1 MARKICISLDWQQLS
16 DRERILRQVE
26 IADRAGVDTVW
37 VAEAWG
43 RDAFTILTL
52 LATRTSRIK
61 LGTGIVNVYS
71 RTPAALAQHFATLD
85 EISGGRA
92 VAGFGT
98 SGPQVIEHFH
108 GVPFKPTITRLRETI
123 QIFDMLLAGE
133 PLRFQGKLFKLE
145 RGFTLRFDPVRK
157 HIPVWLATLNPKALA
172 LTAEL
177 ADGWMP
183 IMIPRSHLASEI
195 ADGWMPIMIPRSHLA
210 SEIAAFRERVVA
222 AGRPADAVAVR
233 APDRVVVALDDPA
246 KAKRAAA
253 GTLAFYIARMGT
265 FYGAQ
270 LERFG
275 WGDAVARVRKAW
287 SEKGSEAG
295 IDAVPEE
302 LLAETTTVGSIEECK
317 ERLDAEARAGV
328 ALHNVAVQTRSEA
341 EYERVLGELVG
352 A

>member
-1 MARKICISLDWQQLS
+1 VPRKLCLTLDWQNLT

-43 RDAFTILTL
+43 RDAFSLLTQ
-52 LATRTSRIK
+52 LAERTRRIK
-61 LGTGIVNVYS
+61 LGTGIVNIYS

-85 EISGGRA
+85 ELSEGRA

-108 GVPFKPTITRLRETI
+108 GVPFRPAVTRLRETI
-123 QIFDMLLAGE
+123 EIFNLLIAGE
-133 PLRFQGKLFKLE
+133 PLKYPGKLFRLE
-145 RGFTLRFDPVRK
+145 RGFTLRFKPVRP
-157 HIPVWLATLNPKALA
+157 HIPVWVASLNEKALEV
-172 LTAEL
+172 TARL

-183 IMIPRSHLASEI
+183 VMIPRRALRGEV
-195 ADGWMPIMIPRSHLA
+195 
-210 SEIAAFRERVVA
+210 EAFRKRVVG
-222 AGRPADAVAVR
+222 AGRAATAVAVR
-233 APDRVVVALDDPA
+233 SPDRAVVALDDSSTA
-246 KAKRAAA
+246 RRQAA

-275 WGDAVARVRKAW
+275 WAEAVAGVRRAW
-287 SEKGSEAG
+287 NERGSEAG
-295 IDAVPEE
+295 IDAVPEA
-302 LLAETTTVGSIEECK
+302 LLDEITTVGSTAECIA
-317 ERLDAEARAGV
+317 RLDEEAGAGID
-328 ALHNVAVQTRSEA
+328 LHNVSVQTKVEA
-341 EYERVLGELVG
+341 VYERTLADLVG

>member
-1 MARKICISLDWQQLS
+1 MARKLCITLDWQQLS
-16 DRERILRQVE
+16 DRDRLVRQVE
-26 IADRAGVDTVW
+26 IADRVGVDTVW

-85 EISGGRA
+85 ELSGGRA

-108 GVPFKPTITRLRETI
+108 GVPFKPALTRMRETI
-123 QIFDMLLAGE
+123 QIMNMLIAGE
-133 PLRFQGKLFKLE
+133 PLEFRGKLFRLE
-145 RGFTLRFDPVRK
+145 RGFTLRFEPVRK
-157 HIPVWLATLNPKALA
+157 HVPIWIASLNPGALQI
-172 LTAEL
+172 TAEL

-183 IMIPRSHLASEI
+183 IMIPQSQLA
-195 ADGWMPIMIPRSHLA
+195 R
-210 SEIAAFRERVVA
+210 EIAAFRERVVA
-222 AGRPADAVAVR
+222 AGRPAGAVAVR
-233 APDRVVVALDDPA
+233 SADRAVVALDDVR
-246 KAKRAAA
+246 KARRAAA

-275 WGDAVARVRKAW
+275 WGEAVAAVRKAW
-287 SEKGSEAG
+287 NERGSEAG
-295 IDAVPEE
+295 IDAVPDA
-302 LLAETTTVGSIEECK
+302 LLEETTTVGSVAECAA
-317 ERLDAEARAGV
+317 RMDAESSAGV
-328 ALHNVAVQTRSEA
+328 DLHNVSVQARSEA
-341 EYERVLGELVG
+341 DYERALGDLVG

>member
-1 MARKICISLDWQQLS
+1 MPRRICISLDWQGMG
-16 DRERILRQVE
+16 DREKLFRQVE
-26 IADRAGVDTVW
+26 IADRVGVDTVW

-43 RDAFTILTL
+43 RDAFTL
-52 LATRTSRIK
+52 LALLAERTKRIQ

-108 GVPFKPTITRLRETI
+108 GVPFKPTLARLRETI
-123 QIFDMLLAGE
+123 EIFNTLIAGE
-133 PLRFQGKLFKLE
+133 PLHHRGRLFRLE
-145 RGFTLRFDPVRK
+145 RGFRLRFETVRK
-157 HIPVWLATLNPKALA
+157 HIPVWLASLNPKALA

-183 IMIPRSHLASEI
+183 IMIPETHLA
-195 ADGWMPIMIPRSHLA
+195 G
-210 SEIAAFRERVVA
+210 EIAAFREMVTR
-222 AGRPADAVAVR
+222 AGRPASAVAVR
-233 APDRVVVALDDPA
+233 SPDRTVVALEDPR
-246 KAKRAAA
+246 RARRQAA

-275 WGDAVARVRKAW
+275 YGDAVAAVRRAW
-287 SEKGSEAG
+287 ADKGSEAG
-295 IDAVPEE
+295 IDAVPDD
-302 LLAETTTVGSIEECK
+302 LLDRVTTVGDVAQCTA
-317 ERLDAEARAGV
+317 RLDAETRAGV
-328 ALHNVAVQTRSEA
+328 DMHNVSVQTRSEA
-341 EYERVLGELVG
+341 ELERALGELVG

>member
-1 MARKICISLDWQQLS
+1 MPRKICISLDWQQLS
-16 DRERILRQVE
+16 DRDRLLRQVE

-52 LATRTSRIK
+52 LATRTKRIK

-85 EISGGRA
+85 EISEGRA

-108 GVPFKPTITRLRETI
+108 GVPFKPAVTRMRETI
-123 QIFDMLLAGE
+123 QIMNMLIAGQ
-133 PLRFQGKLFKLE
+133 PLNFEGKLFKLG
-145 RGFTLRFDPVRK
+145 RGFKLRFEPIRP
-157 HIPVWLATLNPKALA
+157 HIPIWVASLNPAALKM
-172 LTAEL
+172 TAEL

-183 IMIPRSHLASEI
+183 IMIPATHLAAE
-195 ADGWMPIMIPRSHLA
+195 LA
-210 SEIAAFRERVVA
+210 SFRERVTA

-233 APDRVVVALDDPA
+233 APDRVVVALEDA
-246 KAKRAAA
+246 QRARRQAA

-265 FYGAQ
+265 FYGSQ

-275 WGDAVARVRKAW
+275 YGDAVAAVRKAW
-287 SEKGSEAG
+287 NESGSEAG
-295 IDAVPEE
+295 IDAVPDS
-302 LLAETTTVGSIEECK
+302 LLDQITTVGSAADCAA
-317 ERLDAEARAGV
+317 RLDQEARAGIS
-328 ALHNVAVQTRSEA
+328 LHNVSVQTRNEA
-341 EYERVLGELVG
+341 DLERAFAELVG
-352 A
+352 

>member
-1 MARKICISLDWQQLS
+1 VSRKICISLDWQQLA
-16 DRERILRQVE
+16 DRERLSRQAE

-52 LATRTSRIK
+52 LATRTKRIK

-85 EISGGRA
+85 EISEGRA

-108 GVPFKPTITRLRETI
+108 GVPFKPAVTRMRETI
-123 QIFDMLLAGE
+123 RIMNMLIAGE
-133 PLRFQGKLFKLE
+133 PLNFEGKLFKLG
-145 RGFTLRFDPVRK
+145 RGFKLRFEPIRPHV
-157 HIPVWLATLNPKALA
+157 PTWVASLNPAALK

-183 IMIPRSHLASEI
+183 IMIPASHLASELE
-195 ADGWMPIMIPRSHLA
+195 S
-210 SEIAAFRERVVA
+210 FRERVLA

-233 APDRVVVALDDPA
+233 SPDRVIAALDDP
-246 KAKRAAA
+246 KRARRQAA

-275 WGDAVARVRKAW
+275 YGEAVAAVRKAW
-287 SEKGSEAG
+287 NERGSEAG
-295 IDAVPEE
+295 SDAVPEA
-302 LLAETTTVGSIEECK
+302 LLEEITTVGSVAACGA
-317 ERLDAEARAGV
+317 RLDEEARAGIG
-328 ALHNVAVQTRSEA
+328 LHNVTVQARSEA
-341 EYERVLGELVG
+341 ELERAYGELVG
-352 A
+352 

>member
-1 MARKICISLDWQQLS
+1 MPRKICIALDWQQLS
-16 DRERILRQVE
+16 DRERLLRQVE

-52 LATRTSRIK
+52 LATRTKRIK

-85 EISGGRA
+85 EISEGRA

-108 GVPFKPTITRLRETI
+108 GVPFKPAVTRLRETI
-123 QIFDMLLAGE
+123 QIMNMLIAGE
-133 PLRFQGKLFKLE
+133 PLNFDGKLFKLG
-145 RGFTLRFDPVRK
+145 RGFKLRFEPFRP
-157 HIPVWLATLNPKALA
+157 HIPIWVASLNPAALK

-183 IMIPRSHLASEI
+183 IMIPADHLASEI
-195 ADGWMPIMIPRSHLA
+195 G
-210 SEIAAFRERVVA
+210 AFRERVTA
-222 AGRPADAVAVR
+222 AGRQADAVAVR
-233 APDRVVVALDDPA
+233 GPDRVVVALDDPQ
-246 KAKRAAA
+246 RARRQAA

-275 WGDAVARVRKAW
+275 YGDAVAAVRKAW
-287 SEKGSEAG
+287 NEKGSEAG
-295 IDAVPEE
+295 IDAVPDA
-302 LLAETTTVGSIEECK
+302 LLDQTTTVGTVEECAA
-317 ERLDAEARAGV
+317 RLDLEARSGV
-328 ALHNVAVQTRSEA
+328 DLHNVAVQTRDEKQL
-341 EYERVLGELVG
+341 ERVFGELVG
-352 A
+352 

>member
-1 MARKICISLDWQQLS
+1 MSRKICISLDWQQLS
-16 DRERILRQVE
+16 DRDRLLRQVE

-52 LATRTSRIK
+52 LATRTKRIK

-85 EISGGRA
+85 EISEGRA

-108 GVPFKPTITRLRETI
+108 GVPFKPAVTRMRETI
-123 QIFDMLLAGE
+123 QIMNMLIAGQ
-133 PLRFQGKLFKLE
+133 PLNFEGKLFKLG
-145 RGFTLRFDPVRK
+145 RGFKLRFEPIRP
-157 HIPVWLATLNPKALA
+157 HIPIWVASLNPAALKM
-172 LTAEL
+172 TAEL

-183 IMIPRSHLASEI
+183 IMIPASHLAGE
-195 ADGWMPIMIPRSHLA
+195 L
-210 SEIAAFRERVVA
+210 AAFRARVTG

-233 APDRVVVALDDPA
+233 APDRVVVALEDA
-246 KAKRAAA
+246 KRARRAAA

-275 WGDAVARVRKAW
+275 YGDAVAAVRKAW
-287 SEKGSEAG
+287 NENGSEAG
-295 IDAVPEE
+295 IDAVADS
-302 LLAETTTVGSIEECK
+302 LLDQITTVGTAAECAA
-317 ERLDAEARAGV
+317 RLDEEAKAGIS
-328 ALHNVAVQTRSEA
+328 LHNVSVQTRNEA
-341 EYERVLGELVG
+341 ELERAFAELVG
-352 A
+352 

>member
-1 MARKICISLDWQQLS
+1 MPRKISIALDWQQLS
-16 DRERILRQVE
+16 DRDRLLRQVE
-26 IADRAGVDTVW
+26 IADRVGVDTVW

-85 EISGGRA
+85 ELSGGR
-92 VAGFGT
+92 VIAGLGT

-108 GVPFKPTITRLRETI
+108 GVPFKPALARMRETI
-123 QIFDMLLAGE
+123 QIINMLMAGE
-133 PLRFQGKLFKLE
+133 PLKFRGKLFHLE
-145 RGFTLRFDPVRK
+145 RGFTLRFQPVRK
-157 HIPVWLATLNPKALA
+157 HVPIWIASLNPGALK

-183 IMIPRSHLASEI
+183 IMIPHQQLASEI
-195 ADGWMPIMIPRSHLA
+195 AS
-210 SEIAAFRERVVA
+210 FRERVTA
-222 AGRPADAVAVR
+222 AGRPADAVTVR

-246 KAKRAAA
+246 KARRAAA

-275 WGDAVARVRKAW
+275 WGDAVAAVRKAW
-287 SEKGSEAG
+287 SERGSEAG
-295 IDAVPEE
+295 IDAVPDA
-302 LLAETTTVGSIEECK
+302 LLDQITTVGSVAECAA
-317 ERLDAEARAGV
+317 RLDQEAAAGV
-328 ALHNVAVQTRSEA
+328 GLHNVSVQTRSEA
-341 EYERVLGELVG
+341 EYERALGELVG

>member
-1 MARKICISLDWQQLS
+1 MPRKICIALDWQQLS
-16 DRERILRQVE
+16 DRDRLLRQVE

-52 LATRTSRIK
+52 LATRTKRIK

-85 EISGGRA
+85 EISEGRA

-108 GVPFKPTITRLRETI
+108 GVPFKPAVTRMRETI
-123 QIFDMLLAGE
+123 QIMNMLIAGE
-133 PLRFQGKLFKLE
+133 PLNFDGKLFKLG
-145 RGFTLRFDPVRK
+145 RGFKLRFEPIRP
-157 HIPVWLATLNPKALA
+157 HIPIWVASLNPAALKM
-172 LTAEL
+172 TAEL

-183 IMIPRSHLASEI
+183 IMIPADHLAAEI
-195 ADGWMPIMIPRSHLA
+195 G
-210 SEIAAFRERVVA
+210 AFRARVTA
-222 AGRPADAVAVR
+222 AGRAPDAVAVR
-233 APDRVVVALDDPA
+233 APDRVVVALDDPR
-246 KAKRAAA
+246 RARRQAA

-275 WGDAVARVRKAW
+275 YGDAVAAVRKAW
-287 SEKGSEAG
+287 NEQGSEAG
-295 IDAVPEE
+295 IDAVPDA
-302 LLAETTTVGSIEECK
+302 LLDQTTTVGSVAECAA
-317 ERLDAEARAGV
+317 RLDHEAGAGV
-328 ALHNVAVQTRSEA
+328 DLHNVTVQTRDEKQLEQA
-341 EYERVLGELVG
+341 LGELAG

>member
-1 MARKICISLDWQQLS
+1 MPRKICIGLDWQQLS
-16 DRERILRQVE
+16 DRERLLRQVE

-52 LATRTSRIK
+52 LATRTKRIK

-85 EISGGRA
+85 EISEGRA

-108 GVPFKPTITRLRETI
+108 GVPFKPAVTRMRETI
-123 QIFDMLLAGE
+123 QIMNMLIAGE
-133 PLRFQGKLFKLE
+133 PLNFDGKLFKLG
-145 RGFTLRFDPVRK
+145 RGFKLRFEPIRP
-157 HIPVWLATLNPKALA
+157 HIPVWVASLNPAALKM
-172 LTAEL
+172 TAEL

-183 IMIPRSHLASEI
+183 IMIPADQLAAEI
-195 ADGWMPIMIPRSHLA
+195 G
-210 SEIAAFRERVVA
+210 AFRERVTA
-222 AGRPADAVAVR
+222 AGRPASAVAVR
-233 APDRVVVALDDPA
+233 APDRVVVALDDVQ
-246 KAKRAAA
+246 RARRQAA

-275 WGDAVARVRKAW
+275 HGDAVAAVRKAW
-287 SEKGSEAG
+287 NEKGAEAG
-295 IDAVPEE
+295 IDAVPDS
-302 LLAETTTVGSIEECK
+302 LLDQTTTVGSVAECAA
-317 ERLDAEARAGV
+317 RLEHEAKAGID
-328 ALHNVAVQTRSEA
+328 LHNVTVQTRDEA
-341 EYERVLGELVG
+341 VLERTLGELVG

>member
-1 MARKICISLDWQQLS
+1 MSRKICISLDWQQLS
-16 DRERILRQVE
+16 DRDRLLRQVE

-52 LATRTSRIK
+52 LATRTKRIK

-85 EISGGRA
+85 EISEGRA

-108 GVPFKPTITRLRETI
+108 GVPFKPAVTRMRETI
-123 QIFDMLLAGE
+123 QIMNMLIAGQ
-133 PLRFQGKLFKLE
+133 PLNFEGKLFKLG
-145 RGFTLRFDPVRK
+145 RGFKLRFEPIRP
-157 HIPVWLATLNPKALA
+157 HIPIWVASLNPAALKM
-172 LTAEL
+172 TAEL

-183 IMIPRSHLASEI
+183 IMIPASHLAGE
-195 ADGWMPIMIPRSHLA
+195 L
-210 SEIAAFRERVVA
+210 AAFRARVTG

-233 APDRVVVALDDPA
+233 APDRVVVALEDA
-246 KAKRAAA
+246 KRARRAAA

-275 WGDAVARVRKAW
+275 YGDAVAAVRKAW
-287 SEKGSEAG
+287 NENGSEAG
-295 IDAVPEE
+295 IDAVPDA
-302 LLAETTTVGSIEECK
+302 LLDQITTVGTAADCAA
-317 ERLDAEARAGV
+317 RLDDEAKAGIS
-328 ALHNVAVQTRSEA
+328 LHNVSVQTRNEA
-341 EYERVLGELVG
+341 ELERAFAELVG
-352 A
+352 

>member
-1 MARKICISLDWQQLS
+1 MPRKICISLDWQQLS
-16 DRERILRQVE
+16 DRDRLLRQVE

-52 LATRTSRIK
+52 LATRTKRIK

-85 EISGGRA
+85 EISEGRA

-108 GVPFKPTITRLRETI
+108 GVPFKPAVTRMRETI
-123 QIFDMLLAGE
+123 RIMNMLIAGE
-133 PLRFQGKLFKLE
+133 PLNFEGKLFKLG
-145 RGFTLRFDPVRK
+145 RGFKLRFEPIRP
-157 HIPVWLATLNPKALA
+157 HIPIWVASLNPAALKM
-172 LTAEL
+172 TAEL

-183 IMIPRSHLASEI
+183 IMIPATHLAAE
-195 ADGWMPIMIPRSHLA
+195 LA
-210 SEIAAFRERVVA
+210 SFRERVTA

-233 APDRVVVALDDPA
+233 APDRVVVALEDA
-246 KAKRAAA
+246 QRARRQAA

-265 FYGAQ
+265 FYGSQ

-275 WGDAVARVRKAW
+275 YGDAVAAVRKAW
-287 SEKGSEAG
+287 NESGSEAG
-295 IDAVPEE
+295 IDAVPDS
-302 LLAETTTVGSIEECK
+302 LLDQITTVGSAADCAA
-317 ERLDAEARAGV
+317 RLDQEARAGIS
-328 ALHNVAVQTRSEA
+328 LHNVSVQTRNEA
-341 EYERVLGELVG
+341 DLERAFAELVG
-352 A
+352 

>member
-1 MARKICISLDWQQLS
+1 MSRKICISLDWQQLS
-16 DRERILRQVE
+16 DRDRLLRQVE

-52 LATRTSRIK
+52 LATRTKRIK

-85 EISGGRA
+85 EISEGRV

-108 GVPFKPTITRLRETI
+108 GVPFKPAVTRMRETI
-123 QIFDMLLAGE
+123 QIMNMLIAGQ
-133 PLRFQGKLFKLE
+133 PLNFEGKLFKLG
-145 RGFTLRFDPVRK
+145 RGFKLRFEPIRP
-157 HIPVWLATLNPKALA
+157 HIPVWVASLNPAALKM
-172 LTAEL
+172 TAEL

-183 IMIPRSHLASEI
+183 IMIPASHLAGE
-195 ADGWMPIMIPRSHLA
+195 L
-210 SEIAAFRERVVA
+210 AAFRERVTG

-233 APDRVVVALDDPA
+233 APDRVVVALED
-246 KAKRAAA
+246 AKRARRQAA

-275 WGDAVARVRKAW
+275 YGDAVAAVRKAW
-287 SEKGSEAG
+287 NENGSEAG
-295 IDAVPEE
+295 IDAVPDA
-302 LLAETTTVGSIEECK
+302 LLDQITTVGTAADCAA
-317 ERLDAEARAGV
+317 RLDDEVKAGIS
-328 ALHNVAVQTRSEA
+328 LHNVSVQTRNEA
-341 EYERVLGELVG
+341 ELERAFAELVG
-352 A
+352 

>member
-1 MARKICISLDWQQLS
+1 MPRKICIGLDWQQLS
-16 DRERILRQVE
+16 DRERLLRQVE

-52 LATRTSRIK
+52 LATRTKRIK

-85 EISGGRA
+85 EISEGRA

-108 GVPFKPTITRLRETI
+108 GVPFKPAVTRMRETI
-123 QIFDMLLAGE
+123 QIMNMLIAGE
-133 PLRFQGKLFKLE
+133 PLNFEGKLFKLG
-145 RGFTLRFDPVRK
+145 RGFKLRFDPIRP
-157 HIPVWLATLNPKALA
+157 HIPVWVASLNPAALKM
-172 LTAEL
+172 TAEL

-183 IMIPRSHLASEI
+183 IMIPASHLADEI
-195 ADGWMPIMIPRSHLA
+195 G
-210 SEIAAFRERVVA
+210 AFRARVTA
-222 AGRPADAVAVR
+222 AGRPADAVTVR
-233 APDRVVVALDDPA
+233 APDRVVVALDDP
-246 KAKRAAA
+246 KRARRQAA

-275 WGDAVARVRKAW
+275 YGDAVAAVRKAW
-287 SEKGSEAG
+287 NEHGSEAG
-295 IDAVPEE
+295 IDAVPDA
-302 LLAETTTVGSIEECK
+302 LLDQTTTVGTVAECAA
-317 ERLDAEARAGV
+317 RLDHEAKAGV
-328 ALHNVAVQTRSEA
+328 GLHNVTVQTRSEA
-341 EYERVLGELVG
+341 ELERALADLVG
-352 A
+352 S